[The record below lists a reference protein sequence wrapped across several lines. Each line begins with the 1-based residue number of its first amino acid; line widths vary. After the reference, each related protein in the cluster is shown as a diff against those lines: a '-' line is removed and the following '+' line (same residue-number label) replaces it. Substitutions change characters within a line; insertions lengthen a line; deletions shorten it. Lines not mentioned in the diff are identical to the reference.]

1 MIILVKT
8 HCQSASETL
17 NISQKLLL
25 FGLGFDL
32 FVLGKEGFCT
42 RPLQG
47 ENNPASFLQQTPFL
61 CVKKQEVN
69 YGKEMFRSLRGK
81 RPGSPCFKDVI

>member
-8 HCQSASETL
+8 HCWSALETL
-17 NISQKLLL
+17 NISQKLL

-42 RPLQG
+42 GPLQG
-47 ENNPASFLQQTPFL
+47 ENNSASFLQQTLFFF

-69 YGKEMFRSLRGK
+69 YGKEMFRSL
-81 RPGSPCFKDVI
+81 